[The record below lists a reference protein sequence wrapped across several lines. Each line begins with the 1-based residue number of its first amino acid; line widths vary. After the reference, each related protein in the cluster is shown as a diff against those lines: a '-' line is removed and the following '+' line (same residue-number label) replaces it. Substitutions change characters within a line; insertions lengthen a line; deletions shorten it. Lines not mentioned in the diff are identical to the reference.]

1 MSQTCLLLIDFQ
13 KAFSHPSW
21 GKRNNPGMEEN
32 AFQLLRAWREKSCPV
47 VHVQHSSNDMESQL
61 HSSCSGFDFIDE
73 FRPLRNEKQIIKH
86 VNSAFIDTDLDLYL
100 KREKFK
106 YLVVMGF
113 TTNHCVSTTVRMA
126 QNLGY
131 DVTVPFDATACFE
144 TYSYDGSLFS
154 AEIVHGLSLA
164 NLHHEFATISST
176 ETILSSRFKFSKP
189 VTF

>member
-1 MSQTCLLLIDFQ
+1 MNQTCLLLIDFQ
-13 KAFSHPSW
+13 KAFRQPTC

-32 AFQLLRAWREKSCPV
+32 ADLLLRAWRDKAWPI
-47 VHVQHSSNDMESQL
+47 VHIQHSSHDMESPL
-61 HSSCSGFDFIDE
+61 HSSSTGFEFIE
-73 FRPLRNEKQIIKH
+73 QFRPLRGEKHIIKH

-106 YLVVMGF
+106 SLVMMGF

-126 QNLGY
+126 SNLGY
-131 DVTVPFDATACFE
+131 DVNVPFDATACFE
-144 TYSYDGSLFS
+144 TYSHDGSLFS
-154 AEIVHGLSLA
+154 AEIVHNLSLA

-176 ETILSSRFKFSKP
+176 ESILYSLLKMSKP